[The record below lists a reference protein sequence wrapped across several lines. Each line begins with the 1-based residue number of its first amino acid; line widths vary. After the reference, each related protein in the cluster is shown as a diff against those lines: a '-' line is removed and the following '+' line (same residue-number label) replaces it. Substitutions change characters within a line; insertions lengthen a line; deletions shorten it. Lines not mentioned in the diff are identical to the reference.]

1 MPAWLLMVI
10 TAVVAGLIPIQG
22 IVNGRLGVVL
32 GNPLLAALVSFLS
45 GTIILVLIYTGM
57 YGSVPRIPTDG
68 SVAWYLYT
76 GGLIG
81 CIYVT
86 AVLMLVPIIGPANLL
101 AASVVGQ
108 LFVALL
114 VDHLGLFGIPQHS
127 ISLARILGAMLL
139 IGGTWLIQ
147 RG

>member
-1 MPAWLLMVI
+1 MPVWLLMVI
-10 TAVVAGLIPIQG
+10 AALVAGLIPIQG
-22 IVNGRLGVVL
+22 IVNGRLGIVL
-32 GNPLLAALVSFLS
+32 GNPLLAALISFLS
-45 GTIILVLIYTGM
+45 GTIILVLIYFGM
-57 YGSVPRIPTDG
+57 HGSLPRIPTDG

-86 AVLMLVPIIGPANLL
+86 AVLMLIPIIGPANVL

-108 LFVALL
+108 LIVALL
-114 VDHLGLFGIPQHS
+114 VEHWGLFGLPQHS
-127 ISLARILGAMLL
+127 ISGLRIFGAMLL
-139 IGGTWLIQ
+139 IFGTWMIQ